1 MPEEKICTKCK
12 GEGYYEALVS
22 QHDDEKVSVKCQK
35 CKGEGHINQMTD
47 EEERDYHAD
56 YW

>member
-1 MPEEKICTKCK
+1 MSDEKKCDRC
-12 GEGYYEALVS
+12 EGNGSYKALVS
-22 QHDDEKVSVKCQK
+22 QHDDKTEIVKCEK
-35 CKGEGHINQMTD
+35 CNGKGVIHQMTE